1 VDRDYEVI
9 VIGAGP
15 GGEVC
20 AAELGKAGTRVAI
33 VESERVG
40 GECSFWACVPS
51 KALLRSEQPYT
62 ESKRVP
68 GSKAG
73 VTGSLS
79 FAQAAAWRTES
90 VDHYDDASHLPFLR
104 ENRVDLI
111 RGEAKVD
118 TPGVVVVKDRP
129 YTCDTIVIATGS
141 DAKVPNIDGLDGG
154 RFWTSRE
161 ATSADAVP
169 RRLAV
174 IGAGAVGVELG
185 QFFARYG
192 SKVTIIE
199 PGPHV
204 LPREEPVIAQFM
216 SEALKADGVDIILGA
231 HAKSV
236 RRTDRGV
243 TVSFDDRPDLEAD
256 EVLVATGREPRLKT
270 FNTQALGVKL
280 ERGFIHVDTFCRA
293 AENIYAVGDVTGVAL
308 FTHVAKYQG
317 RIAASAILGKPEPAR
332 YDAVPRCLF
341 TDPEIGATGLTEAQ
355 AAEQKLNYTIADVD
369 LSIATRSNLFYEEPV
384 KGHVKFVVDK
394 DKQTLIG
401 ASVIGPEAGEMIGWA
416 TMAIQSGARIGALRH
431 IIHPFPTFSETFFYA
446 LDAIRL

>member
-20 AAELGKAGTRVAI
+20 AAELGNGGKRVAI

-40 GECSFWACVPS
+40 GECGFWACVPS

-90 VDHYDDASHLPFLR
+90 VDNYDDTSHLPFLR
-104 ENRVDLI
+104 DNHVDLI
-111 RGEAKVD
+111 RGEAKVE
-118 TPGVVVVKDRP
+118 TPGVVVVKNRP
-129 YTCDTIVIATGS
+129 YSCDTIVIATGS
-141 DAKVPNIDGLDGG
+141 DAKVPNIEGLHGG

-161 ATSADAVP
+161 ATSANAVP

-192 SKVTIIE
+192 SSVTIVE

-216 SEALKADGVDIILGA
+216 AEALKADGIDISLGA

-236 RRTDRGV
+236 RWTDRGV
-243 TVSFDDRPDLEAD
+243 TVSFDGRPDLEAD
-256 EVLVATGREPRLKT
+256 ELLVATGRQPRLKT
-270 FNTQALGVKL
+270 FNTQALGITI
-280 ERGFIHVDTFCRA
+280 ERGFIHTDMLCRA
-293 AENIYAVGDVTGVAL
+293 AENVYAIGDVTGVAL

-332 YDAVPRCLF
+332 YYAVPRVLF
-341 TDPEIGATGLTEAQ
+341 TDPEISATGFTEAQ
-355 AAEQKLNYTIADVD
+355 AAERKLNYTIADVD
-369 LSIATRSNLFYEEPV
+369 LSVVARSNLFYGDQV
-384 KGHVKFVVDK
+384 KGHVKFIVDK
-394 DKQTLIG
+394 DKQTLVG
-401 ASVIGPEAGEMIGWA
+401 ASVVGPEAGEMIGWA
-416 TMAIQSGARIGALRH
+416 TMAIQSGVRIGALRH

-446 LDAIRL
+446 LDAIKL